1 MNLTVRKCALLFTG
15 CISHFLCSEIPDVL
29 NESILLLEDETK
41 PNLEFICLS
50 NNFQSAA
57 YDYTKLEQSPL
68 EYVIRPNLDLNQSSS
83 SPVYLLSSVKAS
95 ELNFWLLKQPLLKNE
110 VLQKDTEHGDLF
122 PELEKYNFFKTSF
135 LLDHPSDRIEAF
147 NYGPGFL
154 VGIGRQMI
162 DFSIDQEL
170 KELNIFAQSE
180 KLLLEAN
187 NSRKQKFN
195 DPHEELTKV
204 NRKSDNE
211 EGFAKFALYL
221 IIAGG
226 ALMIYSTLAPPG
238 SKGKKSTIEKAEEAR
253 RKRLLKK
260 LYEKGWI
267 DKERYHFLLK
277 RLENL
282 PEWLG
287 GINPP
292 NQSDEASTDPEN
304 PVDLSSR
311 KSGESVVKTKD
322 TSSDN
327 TSL

>member
-1 MNLTVRKCALLFTG
+1 MNLTVRKCALLCTG
-15 CISHFLCSEIPDVL
+15 LISQLVCSEVPEIL
-29 NESILLLEDETK
+29 NESILLLEDERK

-50 NNFQSAA
+50 NNFQSTAF
-57 YDYTKLEQSPL
+57 DYTKLEQSPL
-68 EYVIRPNLDLNQSSS
+68 EYVIRPNLDFNQSSN
-83 SPVYLLSSVKAS
+83 SPIYLLSSVKAS
-95 ELNFWLLKQPLLKNE
+95 ELNFWLLKQPLLKSE
-110 VLQKDTEHGDLF
+110 VLQNDTEHGDSF
-122 PELEKYNFFKTSF
+122 PDLEKYNFFKTSF

-170 KELNIFAQSE
+170 KELTIFSHSE
-180 KLLLEAN
+180 KLLLERN

-204 NRKSDNE
+204 NRKKDNE

-226 ALMIYSTLAPPG
+226 AFLIYSVLIPAG
-238 SKGKKSTIEKAEEAR
+238 SMGKKSTIEKAEEAR
-253 RKRLLKK
+253 RKRFLKK

-287 GINPP
+287 GIKLP
-292 NQSDEASTDPEN
+292 NQSDEASIDLEN
-304 PVDLSSR
+304 PVDLSRR
-311 KSGESVVKTKD
+311 KRGESVVKTKD

>member
-1 MNLTVRKCALLFTG
+1 MNLTVRKCAFLCTG
-15 CISHFLCSEIPDVL
+15 FISHFLCSEIPDVL
-29 NESILLLEDETK
+29 KESVLLLEDETK

-50 NNFQSAA
+50 NNINSTA
-57 YDYTKLEQSPL
+57 YKYTYLEQSPL
-68 EYVIRPNLDLNQSSS
+68 EYVIRLNFDFNQSYNSMD
-83 SPVYLLSSVKAS
+83 YLLSSVKAS

-122 PELEKYNFFKTSF
+122 PDPEKYNFFKTSF

-170 KELNIFAQSE
+170 KELTIFSHSE
-180 KLLLEAN
+180 KLLLERN

-204 NRKSDNE
+204 NRKKDNE

-226 ALMIYSTLAPPG
+226 AFLIYSVLIPAG
-238 SKGKKSTIEKAEEAR
+238 SMGKKSTIEKAEEAR
-253 RKRLLKK
+253 RKRFLKK

-287 GINPP
+287 GIKLP
-292 NQSDEASTDPEN
+292 NQSDEASIDLEN
-304 PVDLSSR
+304 PVDLSRR
-311 KSGESVVKTKD
+311 KRGESVVKTKD